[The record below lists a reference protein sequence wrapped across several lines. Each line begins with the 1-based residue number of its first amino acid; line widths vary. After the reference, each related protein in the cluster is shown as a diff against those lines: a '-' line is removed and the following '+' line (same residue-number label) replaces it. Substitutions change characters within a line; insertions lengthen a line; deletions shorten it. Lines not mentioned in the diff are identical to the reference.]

1 MLCTLTNYYV
11 IIIVT
16 LQNLIRLFSHNS
28 QIPLGSYYYASII
41 SQGLTTGQEKKDV
54 TTSSN
59 TPEQGHREDMS
70 DCVTGKPSATNGST
84 SLATTNSKLVNILD
98 RVTLMF
104 CKSDAEL
111 EKKKGKFN
119 ELKGRKEEVESYL
132 SEKEKEIA
140 RLESETH
147 DASIK
152 LTKEKR
158 RREMAQDVVAEQ
170 QQKIEQLQQ
179 YVYQKNRELQEEKD
193 DKQEKCDRLKQ
204 AEDDLQKQTAAK
216 ERAENKLSKANER
229 LKELEE
235 EAEKATCEVD
245 TTYEEREKIK
255 HVLQWTTRDLEE
267 EKEEIDEVMGWIRTR
282 NMAFRYT
289 ILGFLA
295 VIVVLVA
302 YAVQTYVKTVRNGC
316 ED

>member
-1 MLCTLTNYYV
+1 MHGYGPVFTECMLCTLTNYYV

-59 TPEQGHREDMS
+59 KPEQGHREDMS
-70 DCVTGKPSATNGST
+70 DFVTGKPSATNGST
-84 SLATTNSKLVNILD
+84 PLATNGSTNSKLVNILD

-132 SEKEKEIA
+132 SEKEKEIE

-152 LTKEKR
+152 LTLSGDVKWR
-158 RREMAQDVVAEQ
+158 RKSWLNSSR
-170 QQKIEQLQQ
+170 
-179 YVYQKNRELQEEKD
+179 R
-193 DKQEKCDRLKQ
+193 
-204 AEDDLQKQTAAK
+204 
-216 ERAENKLSKANER
+216 
-229 LKELEE
+229 
-235 EAEKATCEVD
+235 
-245 TTYEEREKIK
+245 
-255 HVLQWTTRDLEE
+255 
-267 EKEEIDEVMGWIRTR
+267 
-282 NMAFRYT
+282 
-289 ILGFLA
+289 
-295 VIVVLVA
+295 
-302 YAVQTYVKTVRNGC
+302 
-316 ED
+316 

>member
-1 MLCTLTNYYV
+1 MPGVATQQFASQAGPSSEERHSQIDSPVDTIGPLAPA
-11 IIIVT
+11 T
-16 LQNLIRLFSHNS
+16 LQS
-28 QIPLGSYYYASII
+28 
-41 SQGLTTGQEKKDV
+41 TGQEKKDV

-59 TPEQGHREDMS
+59 KPEQGHREDMS
-70 DCVTGKPSATNGST
+70 DFVTGKPSATNGSAP
-84 SLATTNSKLVNILD
+84 LATNGSTNSKLVNILD

-104 CKSDAEL
+104 YKSDAEL

-132 SEKEKEIA
+132 SEKEKEIE

-158 RREMAQDVVAEQ
+158 RREMAQEVVAEQ
-170 QQKIEQLQQ
+170 QQKIEQFQQ

-193 DKQEKCDRLKQ
+193 DKQEKCERLKQ
-204 AEDDLQKQTAAK
+204 AEADLQKQTAAK

-229 LKELEE
+229 LKKLED

-267 EKEEIDEVMGWIRTR
+267 EKEEIDEVMEWIRTR
-282 NMAFRYT
+282 NVAFRYST

-295 VIVVLVA
+295 VIVVLVS